1 MKKLFTLVAAAVMAL
16 AANAT
21 EYTDDLAITLNG
33 VATAPAPAKI
43 TVTPVE
49 GSDGLYDI
57 VLNQFTFANVMLIG
71 DVTIEGVKG
80 NETDG
85 GDGYTYFEPITKEAA
100 ITNAESSPIAP
111 LLGYKVTVTIKEGSK
126 MNDKGLYLLIE
137 LPVDYGE
144 SHFDVAAVFGTGGY
158 QLPNSGFENFHTA
171 TYVDG
176 SDEFSSQEP
185 NAWHSF
191 NSGVYIKGS
200 GIFGG
205 MTKYALHYGST
216 SVSDETRP
224 GSLGKNS
231 VLLKSSIVIIQP
243 ANGTM
248 TTGRMQAGSTTATD
262 PANCAFLDFNNE
274 NVDDNGDPFY
284 TVLNGKPDA
293 LSVWVK
299 FRQGSLSKDNEAYKY
314 ATVSAVITDGTY
326 YQDPEDPNVTY
337 NNVVAKAQNKTIES
351 NEFVWQQITIPF
363 DYDSYVSNNA
373 EAKAILVTISTN
385 AQPGVGSSDNSNP
398 DVLYVD
404 DIALVYNAN
413 LTGIN
418 IKGKDIELESGKT
431 VYDIYSFTDD
441 VTADDVTATVD
452 GRGAYVNKTVE
463 KIDGG
468 YKVTVTVTSNDY
480 QTVNTY
486 TFNLY
491 SAVGE
496 PMSFTDK
503 MNVYLG
509 ESTVAE
515 GLEATIAIRKQVDGT
530 YTLSLK
536 NFMLGEDGVGNI
548 TVEGVKG
555 VEDGGVLKLSVAD
568 AAVAITPGDVEGVN
582 WSLGQSLGQM
592 GLTAN
597 ISGEME
603 NDKLNVRIDI
613 PDVYVTVL
621 FGENYTSGISE
632 VTTTS
637 ENGVEAV
644 YDLGG
649 RKLNGLQKGVNIV
662 RKTDGTTVKVLKK

>member
-21 EYTDDLAITLNG
+21 DYTDDLAITLNG
-33 VATAPAPAKI
+33 VATAPTSAKI
-43 TVTPVE
+43 TVNPVE

-126 MNDKGLYLLIE
+126 MNDKDLYLLIE

-158 QLPNSGFENFHTA
+158 QIKNSGFENFHTA
-171 TYVDG
+171 TYKSYS
-176 SDEFSSQEP
+176 SDEP

-191 NSGVYIKGS
+191 MSCT
-200 GIFGG
+200 GILAGFVS
-205 MTKYALHYGST
+205 ST
-216 SVSDETRP
+216 PHTFIADEGRP
-224 GSLGKNS
+224 NSLGNKS
-231 VLLKSSIVIIQP
+231 VRVVSSVVLNIP
-243 ANGTM
+243 ANGTI
-248 TTGRMQAGSTTATD
+248 TTGQMQASAISAAD
-262 PANCAFLDFNNE
+262 PDNCAFLNLE
-274 NVDDNGDPFY
+274 NTAVDANGDPFY
-284 TVLNGKPDA
+284 TLLNGTPDS
-293 LSVWVK
+293 LTVWVK
-299 FRQGSLSKDNEAYKY
+299 FKQGQDLGDNKY
-314 ATVSAVITDGTY
+314 ATVSAVITDGTR

-337 NNVVAKAQNKTIES
+337 NNVVAKAQNTQIES
-351 NEFVWQQITIPF
+351 KDFTWQRLSIPF
-363 DYDSYVSNNA
+363 DYDTYATNGA
-373 EAKAILVTISTN
+373 ATKALLVTISTN
-385 AQPGVGSSDNSNP
+385 AQPGVGSKDAANP
-398 DVLYVD
+398 DEIYID

-503 MNVYLG
+503 MNVYMG

-536 NFMLGEDGVGNI
+536 NFMLGKDGVGNI
-548 TVEGVKG
+548 TVEGVTG

-568 AAVAITPGDVEGVN
+568 AAVAITPGDVEGVD
-582 WSLGQSLGQM
+582 WSFGQSLGQL